1 MVGGG
6 ELEIGNDNNK
16 RKRKRNRKKIKKKIK
31 RNNEERSARAIL
43 YKSVRNTQ
51 ARDSK
56 ITAITIHHD
65 DDEDDC
71 SDIQLHALL
80 LLLSDADARDGD
92 KGQRPRHLVAA
103 LTRKNRAVHSGEHAM
118 DDGACQFVVDLRLR
132 RGRRK
137 CPVEA
142 EIAGRVVSE
151 CQGNA
156 GGRGVARDG
165 GPKAR
170 G

>member
-1 MVGGG
+1 MATTTTTKK
-6 ELEIGNDNNK
+6 EK
-16 RKRKRNRKKIKKKIK
+16 KSKKKIEKKIK
-31 RNNEERSARAIL
+31 RKNEERSARAIL

-71 SDIQLHALL
+71 GGTQLHALLL

-92 KGQRPRHLVAA
+92 KRQRPRHLVAA